1 MRVTSCRL
9 RPALRLHPV
18 AIVSTVLCLGS
29 TNTIASP
36 PPGDAAER
44 QLETVTVTA
53 GDSGA
58 TPSERTGLY
67 TSARSR
73 GATSLDLTLRE
84 TPQTVS
90 VMTRQHLDDF
100 GLTSVNNA
108 LAASAGIVV
117 ERVETDRSY
126 YTARGFAVTNFQ
138 MDGVGV
144 PFIYGNVSGDLDT
157 VIYDRIESI
166 YGANGLMTATGQPS
180 ATVNF
185 VRKRP
190 GADFAA
196 RVGVTAGAWDRRRLE
211 GDITAPLTA
220 AGTVRARMVAALED
234 SDSYL
239 DRYGQRKQVFY
250 GVLEA
255 DLGPNTLLA
264 LGASHQ
270 RNDTR
275 APLWGALPLVYTDGS
290 RTDFDVSTSTA
301 AEWAYWD
308 SQTDTV
314 FSELTHDFANGWS
327 ARAVLTHTRL
337 DSNGAL
343 FYAYGTPDKTTGLGL
358 YAYPS
363 RYTANNIQNLADLQL
378 SGGFE
383 LGGRRHELTL
393 GASWSRSELEDR
405 SDYGQGI
412 GTALPP
418 LAGWD
423 GSYPMPAFDA
433 STNGSDFTHTQRS
446 LYAATRLNLS
456 DALKLILGARS
467 TQARSDGISYSIGR
481 HAKAD
486 AVSPYLG
493 AVYDLDKHWSV
504 YASHTEIF
512 TPQHEVDRNGDFL
525 DPIEGSSQEI
535 GLKAAFLGGKLNGS
549 LALFQT
555 QQNNL
560 AEAAGTVGPTTYYR
574 GVDAESRGVQLDL
587 AGQITPRLQASVG
600 FTQLSL
606 EGEDGKD
613 ILRYTPRRLL
623 RATATYRVPQL
634 DALKLGATLRWQDD
648 VSTTVGSVR
657 VTQAAYA
664 LIDLM
669 ARYEINRHL
678 SITAKL
684 NNATDEKYLTS
695 LYSAQSYYGAPR
707 NLSITA
713 NWTY

>member
-1 MRVTSCRL
+1 MRVPSSRL
-9 RPALRLHPV
+9 QPALRLRPV
-18 AIVSTVLCLGS
+18 SIVSALLCLGS
-29 TNTIASP
+29 ATAIGANDTT
-36 PPGDAAER
+36 ER
-44 QLETVTVTA
+44 QLGTVTVTA
-53 GDSGA
+53 ADGGA
-58 TPSERTGLY
+58 APSERTGLY

-73 GATSLDLTLRE
+73 GATGLDLTLRE

-100 GLTSVNNA
+100 GLTSVNDA
-108 LAASAGIVV
+108 LAASAGIVI
-117 ERVETDRSY
+117 ERVETDRTY
-126 YTARGFAVTNFQ
+126 YTARGFAVTHFQ

-166 YGANGLMTATGQPS
+166 YGANGLITATGQPS
-180 ATVNF
+180 ATLNF

-190 GADFAA
+190 GPDLAA
-196 RVGVTAGAWDRRRLE
+196 RVGFTASAWDRRRFE
-211 GDITAPLTA
+211 ADVTVPLTA
-220 AGTVRARMVAALED
+220 TGTVRARVVTALED

-239 DRYGQRKQVFY
+239 DRYGQRKQVLY

-270 RNDTR
+270 RNDTH

-290 RTDFDVSTSTA
+290 HTDFDVSTSTA
-301 AEWAYWD
+301 ADWAYWD

-314 FSELTHDFANGWS
+314 FSELTHDFANGWT
-327 ARAVLTHTRL
+327 AKAVLTHTRL

-343 FYAYGTPDKTTGLGL
+343 FYVYGTPDKATGLGL

-363 RYTANNIQNLADLQL
+363 RYQANNIQNLADVQL
-378 SGGFE
+378 SGGFD
-383 LGGRRHELTL
+383 LGGRRHDLTL
-393 GASWSRSELEDR
+393 GASWSRAELEDR

-423 GSYPMPAFDA
+423 GSYPMPAFNA

-446 LYAATRLNLS
+446 LYAATRLNVS
-456 DALKLILGARS
+456 DALKLIVGARS
-467 TQARSDGISYSIGR
+467 TLARSDGMSYSIGR

-493 AVYDLDKHWSV
+493 AVYDLDAHWSV

-525 DPIEGSSQEI
+525 DPVEGRSQEI

-574 GVDAESRGVQLDL
+574 GVDAQSRGVQLDL
-587 AGQITPRLQASVG
+587 AGQITQRLQASVG

-623 RATATYRVPQL
+623 RASATYRVPQL
-634 DALKLGATLRWQDD
+634 DALTLGATLRWQDD
-648 VSTTVGSVR
+648 VSTTVGNVR

-664 LIDLM
+664 LLDLM

-678 SITAKL
+678 SVTAKL

-695 LYSAQSYYGAPR
+695 LYWAQSYYGAPR
-707 NLSITA
+707 HLSLTA